1 MDKHELQ
8 KRLKQFAHRCINLTD
23 TLPKTPSGNYFRG
36 QLIRSS
42 FSSAANYRAACIAQ
56 SKAAFVAKLSIA
68 FEEIDE
74 SSFWIENIIDLEMVK
89 KERIE
94 SLNTESIE
102 LAKILASARKSA
114 QQG

>member
-1 MDKHELQ
+1 MSE
-8 KRLKQFAHRCINLTD
+8 A
-23 TLPKTPSGNYFRG
+23 LPKSVLGKYFKG

-74 SSFWIENIIDLEMVK
+74 SAFWIENIIDLELIK

-94 SLNTESIE
+94 ALYNEAIE
-102 LAKILASARKSA
+102 LAKILASARKNS
-114 QQG
+114 Q